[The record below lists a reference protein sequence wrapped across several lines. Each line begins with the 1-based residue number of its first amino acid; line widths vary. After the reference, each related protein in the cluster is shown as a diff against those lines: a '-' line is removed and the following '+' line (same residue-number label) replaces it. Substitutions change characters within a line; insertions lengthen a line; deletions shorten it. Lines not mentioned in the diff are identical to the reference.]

1 MVTNLRQAK
10 HFCCFVSSVF
20 LVLHTSLIFLFRSY
34 GVMPMVYFNFFSVAF
49 YLCSFLLIKKNL
61 LWYYPI
67 AVYLEVTAH
76 TMLTVYFIGMES
88 GFQATLIGLNMLLFH
103 AEYIS
108 ETNRGRTLPWKLL
121 CFLNLALYIA
131 VCIFRHEN
139 PAPYA
144 LPEALSFWLRL
155 GWEVFMLGGG
165 IFFLKYFVRLAS
177 RSEAFLSE
185 TATHDPMTGLFNRA
199 GYEQCLKEIDVS
211 ATSLL
216 LLDADLFKQI
226 NDNCGHDTGDRI
238 LKKIADALKRCFH
251 ADDCLCRIG
260 GDEFAVLLR
269 SPEGLPEDL
278 IRTCIRDVNSL
289 LADTSDGLPAV
300 SVSVGAAYGGD
311 VEDMD
316 ELFEHAD
323 AALYERK
330 RNGRGGCSFYGKRN
344 TNPR

>member
-1 MVTNLRQAK
+1 MST
-10 HFCCFVSSVF
+10 VF
-20 LVLHTSLIFLFRSY
+20 LALHVSLILLFRY
-34 GVMPMVYFNFFSVAF
+34 HGVMPMVYYNIFSVAF
-49 YLCSFLLIKKNL
+49 YLCSFLLIKKDR

-76 TMLTVYFIGMES
+76 TVLALYFIGTES
-88 GFQATLIGLNMLLFH
+88 GFQATLIGLNMMMFY

-108 ETNRGRTLPWKLL
+108 ETNRARKLPGIPL
-121 CFLNLALYIA
+121 CFLNLALYVA
-131 VCIFRHEN
+131 VCILRYRH

-155 GWEVFMLGGG
+155 AWEVFMLAGGV
-165 IFFLKYFVRLAS
+165 FFLLYFVRLAS

-185 TATHDPMTGLFNRA
+185 TATHDPLTGLFNRA
-199 GYEQCLKEIDVS
+199 GYEQRLKEIDVG
-211 ATSLL
+211 AASLL

-226 NDNCGHDTGDRI
+226 NDNCGHDTGDRV
-238 LKKIADALKRCFH
+238 LKKIADALKRCFR

-260 GDEFAVLLR
+260 GDEFAVLMH
-269 SPEGLPEDL
+269 SPEGLWENL
-278 IRTCIRDVNSL
+278 IQSRIRDINSL

-300 SVSVGAAYGGD
+300 SVSVGAACGRD
-311 VEDMD
+311 AKDMD

-330 RNGRGGCSFYGKRN
+330 RSGRGGCSFYRKGN
-344 TNPR
+344 TNP